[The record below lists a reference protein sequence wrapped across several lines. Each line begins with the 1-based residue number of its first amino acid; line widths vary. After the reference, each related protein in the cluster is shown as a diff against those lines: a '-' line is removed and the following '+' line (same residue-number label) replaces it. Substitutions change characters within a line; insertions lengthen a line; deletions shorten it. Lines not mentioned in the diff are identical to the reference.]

1 MGQTIANFDAMLK
14 EHYMDKVPELVNQKI
29 AVHEHFSKRSGAEF
43 SADGR
48 QVTYPMH
55 VGRNS
60 GVGAIGE
67 RGQLPTAGAQQYVSV
82 SIPFRFNYG
91 RIEITSQAMKQSM
104 TSKGAFRKAID
115 EEITR
120 AGKDVGREKNRQ
132 LWGFGQGTLAF
143 VNHAAGGGIITA
155 SATATVEVDAPGG
168 VAGADN
174 GTRFIRK
181 GDILAF
187 ITGGA
192 IESYGTV
199 VSITSSSAM
208 VVNLAQ
214 NVSDN
219 AKIVRLSSITA
230 PALIDC
236 AYNNEPM
243 GLLGMI
249 DDGSFVATYMGV
261 SRTAYPILKSN
272 VVAASALD
280 VSSYLT
286 LGGIQAMYDLADQ
299 TGNGTI
305 KTMWCH
311 HSVRREYLSQLQTFR
326 RYNDA
331 NAKSPD
337 GGFKGSALEADIT
350 FSEKPMKVD
359 RDCPYGMLFGIDDSS
374 MFRYVLA
381 EGEWADDD
389 GKILLRVAGQ
399 DAYEAR
405 FRVFDNYMC
414 DRPNTCFAIKGIAL
428 RAGNTL
434 ETVPGL

>member
-1 MGQTIANFDAMLK
+1 MQTIANFDAMLK

-29 AVHEHFSKRSGAEF
+29 AVSEHFTKRSGAEF

-67 RGQLPTAGAQQYVSV
+67 RGKLPTAGAQQYVSV

-91 RIEITSQAMKQSM
+91 RIEITAQAMKQSM

-132 LWGFGQGTLAF
+132 LWGFGQGTLALC
-143 VNHAAGGGIITA
+143 NEPGRLPAAP
-155 SATATVEVDAPGG
+155 SATVVLDAPGG
-168 VAGADN
+168 VAGAAN

-187 ITGGA
+187 ITGGN
-192 IESYGTV
+192 IEAYGV
-199 VSITSSSAM
+199 VSSVDSSTQITLTAA
-208 VVNLAQ
+208 VGIT
-214 NVSDN
+214 DN
-219 AKIVRLSSITA
+219 AKVVRCSTTTA
-230 PALIDC
+230 PVLIDC

-243 GLLGMI
+243 GILGMI
-249 DDGSFVATYMGV
+249 DNGTYVGTYMGV
-261 SRTAYPILKSN
+261 SRTTYPILNAN
-272 VVAASALD
+272 VSAASVFDA
-280 VSSYLT
+280 SSNLT
-286 LGGIQAMYDLADQ
+286 LNGIQAMFDMADQ
-299 TGNGTI
+299 VGNGTI
-305 KTMWCH
+305 KTMWAH
-311 HSVRREYLSQLQTFR
+311 HSVRREYLNLLTSFR
-326 RYNDA
+326 RYNDEK
-331 NAKSPD
+331 AKSPD
-337 GGFKGSALEADIT
+337 GGFKGSALEAEIT
-350 FSEKPMKVD
+350 FSEKPLKVD
-359 RDCPYGMLFGIDDSS
+359 RDCPYGILFGIDDSS

-414 DRPNTCFAIKGIAL
+414 DRPNTCFAITGLAL
-428 RAGNTL
+428 KAGNTL
-434 ETVPGL
+434 EAIPGL